1 MIVWQIKTP
10 LFNIYLTISVAEVEC
25 EQDFSLPYFV
35 KFSFWLSSAHIAYG
49 SNTYYWRIGNPHWL
63 YMYAMNAIG
72 GNLVSQI
79 SDHLLQFLIVNHRMI
94 ICFFKSVH
102 TTQYGIRLSV
112 TLVPTFEI
120 LYLLMLRKSSRFLVF
135 VKISTTLWLMVIIV
149 LLIPEVLWLYY
160 L

>member
-1 MIVWQIKTP
+1 MWQNSLGQHLLWRFQWMKC
-10 LFNIYLTISVAEVEC
+10 NMNRISVC
-25 EQDFSLPYFV
+25 HISQ
-35 KFSFWLSSAHIAYG
+35 KFWLSSAYIAYG

-63 YMYAMNAIG
+63 YIYAMNAMG

-79 SDHLLQFLIVNHRMI
+79 SDHLPQFLIVNHRMI

-102 TTQYGIRLSV
+102 TTQDGIRLSV
-112 TLVPTFEI
+112 TLVHYLPTLGI
-120 LYLLMLRKSSRFLVF
+120 LYLLMSGKCSRFLVF
-135 VKISTTLWLMVIIV
+135 VKISRILWLMVIIA